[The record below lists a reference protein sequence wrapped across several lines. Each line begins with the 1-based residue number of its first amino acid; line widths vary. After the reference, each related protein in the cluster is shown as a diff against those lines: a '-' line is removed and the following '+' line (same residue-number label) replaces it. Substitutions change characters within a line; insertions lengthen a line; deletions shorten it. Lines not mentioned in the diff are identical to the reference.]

1 MGLPWYR
8 VHTVVLNDPR
18 RLLSVHIMHTALV
31 AGWAGSMALYEIAV
45 FDPSDPVLDPMWRQ
59 GMFVIP
65 FMTRLGITNS
75 WGGWSITGGT
85 ITNPGIWSYEGVA
98 GAHILFSGLCFLAAI
113 WHWVYWD
120 LEIFCDER
128 TGKPSLD
135 LPKIF
140 GIHLFLAGV
149 ACFGFGAFHVTGL
162 YGPGIWV
169 SDPYGLTGKVQSV
182 NPSWGVEGF
191 DPFVPGGI
199 ASHHIAAGTLGILA
213 GLFHLSVR
221 PPQRLY
227 KGLRMGNIETVLSSS
242 IAAVFFAAF
251 VVAGTMWY
259 GSSTTPI
266 ELFGPTRY
274 QWDQGYFQQEIYRR
288 VSAGLA
294 ENQSLSEAWAKIP
307 EKLAFY
313 DYIGNN
319 PAKGRLFRAGSM
331 DNGDGIA
338 VGWLGHPIFRDKEGR
353 ELFVRRMPTF
363 FETFPVV
370 LVYGDGIVRA
380 DVPFR
385 RAESKYSVEQ
395 VGVTVEFYGGE
406 LNGVSY
412 SDPVTVKK
420 YARRVQLGE
429 IFELDRATLKSDGV
443 FRSSP
448 RGWFT
453 FGHASF
459 ALLFFGHIWHGA
471 DPDLD
476 AQVEF
481 GAFQKL
487 GDPTTRRQDI
497 IPPKINRY
505 GRFMAT
511 QTVENDSKSGP
522 RRTTVGVLLKPL
534 NSEYG
539 KVAPGWGTTPLMG
552 VAMALFAVFLSIILE
567 IYNSSVLYRT
577 YLNKVYDWFEERLE
591 IQAIADDITSKY
603 VPPHVNIFYCLGGI
617 TLTCFIV
624 QVATGFAMTF
634 YYRPTVTDAFA
645 SVQYIMTEANFGWLI
660 RSVHR
665 WSASMMVLMMIL
677 HVFRV
682 YLTGGFKKPRELT
695 WVTGVVLA
703 VLTASFGVTGYSLP
717 WDQIGYWAVKIVTG
731 VPDAIPVI
739 GSPLVELLRGSAS
752 VGQSTLTRFY
762 SLHTFVLPL
771 LTAVFM
777 LMHFPMIRKQGIS
790 GPL

>member
-1 MGLPWYR
+1 MIPA
-8 VHTVVLNDPR
+8 

-31 AGWAGSMALYEIAV
+31 AGWAGSMALYELA
-45 FDPSDPVLDPMWRQ
+45 

-85 ITNPGIWSYEGVA
+85 TPNPGIWSYEGVA
-98 GAHILFSGLCFLAAI
+98 GAHIVFFGLVLLAAI

-128 TGKPSLD
+128 
-135 LPKIF
+135 
-140 GIHLFLAGV
+140 V

-169 SDPYGLTGKVQSV
+169 SDPYGLTGRVQSV
-182 NPSWGVEGF
+182 NPAWGVEGF
-191 DPFVPGGI
+191 DPFVPGGNSPLI
-199 ASHHIAAGTLGILA
+199 ILQQGHWA
-213 GLFHLSVR
+213 YWRAFSILVYVHPNVYTKDCVWEIL
-221 PPQRLY
+221 
-227 KGLRMGNIETVLSSS
+227 KTVLSSS

-251 VVAGTMWY
+251 VVA
-259 GSSTTPI
+259 TTPI

-294 ENQSLSEAWAKIP
+294 ENQSLSEAWSKIP

-319 PAKGRLFRAGSM
+319 PAKGGLFRAGSM

-370 LVYGDGIVRA
+370 LIDGDGIVRA

-412 SDPVTVKK
+412 SDPATVKK
-420 YARRVQLGE
+420 YARRAQLGE

-459 ALLFFGHIWHGA
+459 ALLFFFGHIWHGA
-471 DPDLD
+471 RTLFRDVFAGIDPDLD

-487 GDPTTRRQDI
+487 GDPTTRRQ
-497 IPPKINRY
+497 
-505 GRFMAT
+505 
-511 QTVENDSKSGP
+511 
-522 RRTTVGVLLKPL
+522 
-534 NSEYG
+534 
-539 KVAPGWGTTPLMG
+539 
-552 VAMALFAVFLSIILE
+552 
-567 IYNSSVLYRT
+567 
-577 YLNKVYDWFEERLE
+577 
-591 IQAIADDITSKY
+591 
-603 VPPHVNIFYCLGGI
+603 
-617 TLTCFIV
+617 IV
-624 QVATGFAMTF
+624 
-634 YYRPTVTDAFA
+634 
-645 SVQYIMTEANFGWLI
+645 
-660 RSVHR
+660 
-665 WSASMMVLMMIL
+665 
-677 HVFRV
+677 
-682 YLTGGFKKPRELT
+682 
-695 WVTGVVLA
+695 
-703 VLTASFGVTGYSLP
+703 
-717 WDQIGYWAVKIVTG
+717 
-731 VPDAIPVI
+731 
-739 GSPLVELLRGSAS
+739 
-752 VGQSTLTRFY
+752 
-762 SLHTFVLPL
+762 
-771 LTAVFM
+771 
-777 LMHFPMIRKQGIS
+777 
-790 GPL
+790 